1 MSFKTVK
8 NYSNTFGR
16 KKPMQLPVIQLP
28 DIQANLP
35 EIPITLTRVG
45 VTDVK
50 KLVEVARRDKRPIVL
65 VSIFDIFVDLPSNR
79 KGANLSRNFEAID
92 EVLEEMIASPVY
104 EIEDLCG
111 EVAKRLI
118 DRHEYALNAEVR
130 MKSEYIL
137 KRETPSTKIKCQ
149 EVVNIFAEAKAIRG
163 KTLTIRKLVGAEV
176 LGITACPCAQ
186 EIMRDKAK
194 KELKTLGVDNDII
207 RKFLGKVP
215 MPTHNQR
222 GRGIISIE
230 VHDSHFVS
238 LEKIIEIIENSMS
251 SQMFE
256 LLKRSDEA
264 AIVERAHKNP
274 KFVEDCVRTM
284 AQKIVNEFPELPDDS
299 VIIIKQINEESIHR
313 HNAFAERKSTLGELR
328 QEINSIP

>member
-1 MSFKTVK
+1 MELQV
-8 NYSNTFGR
+8 
-16 KKPMQLPVIQLP
+16 VHLP
-28 DIQANLP
+28 DIQATLP

-50 KLVEVARRDKRPIVL
+50 KLVEVARKNKRPIVL
-65 VSIFDIFVDLPSNR
+65 LSTFDIFVDLPSDR

-118 DRHEYALNAEVR
+118 NRHEYALNAEVR
-130 MKSEYIL
+130 MKSEYVL
-137 KRETPSTKIKCQ
+137 KRETPQTKIKCQ
-149 EVVNIFAEAKAIRG
+149 EVVNIFAEAKAIRD
-163 KTLTIRKLVGAEV
+163 KNLTVRKLVGAEV

-186 EIMRDKAK
+186 EIMVDKAK
-194 KELKTLGVDNDII
+194 KELKNLGVGSDVIK
-207 RKFLGKVP
+207 KFLNRVP

-230 VHDSHFVS
+230 VHASNFVS
-238 LEKIIEIIENSMS
+238 LEKIIDIIEASMS

-256 LLKRSDEA
+256 LLKRADEA
-264 AIVERAHKNP
+264 SIVERAHKNP
-274 KFVEDCVRTM
+274 KFVEDCVRSM
-284 AQKIVNEFPELPDDS
+284 AQKIVWEFPELPDDS
-299 VIIIKQINEESIHR
+299 VITIKQINEESIHR

-328 QEINSIP
+328 QEINNIG

>member
-1 MSFKTVK
+1 
-8 NYSNTFGR
+8 
-16 KKPMQLPVIQLP
+16 
-28 DIQANLP
+28 
-35 EIPITLTRVG
+35 LTRVG

-50 KLVEVARRDKRPIVL
+50 KLVEVARKDKRPIVL
-65 VSIFDIFVDLPSNR
+65 VSTFDIFVDLPSDR

-104 EIEDLCG
+104 EIEDLCS

-118 DRHEYALNAEVR
+118 DRHEYALIAEVR
-130 MKSEYIL
+130 MKSEYVL
-137 KRETPSTKIKCQ
+137 KRETPATKLNCQ

-186 EIMRDKAK
+186 EIMIDKAR
-194 KELKTLGVDNDII
+194 KELKMLGVESEVIK
-207 RKFLGKVP
+207 KFLTSVP

-222 GRGIISIE
+222 GRGIISID
-230 VHDSHFVS
+230 VHNSHFVS
-238 LEKIIEIIENSMS
+238 LEKIINIIENSMS

-256 LLKRSDEA
+256 LLKRADEVM
-264 AIVERAHKNP
+264 IVERAHKNP

-284 AQKIVNEFPELPDDS
+284 AQKIVKEFPELPDDS
-299 VIIIKQINEESIHR
+299 VIVIKQINEESIHR

-328 QEINSIP
+328 QEINNIG

>member
-1 MSFKTVK
+1 MK
-8 NYSNTFGR
+8 
-16 KKPMQLPVIQLP
+16 LPVVYLP
-28 DIQANLP
+28 DIQANQP
-35 EIPITLTRVG
+35 DIAITLTRVG

-50 KLVEVARRDKRPIVL
+50 KLVEVARKDKRPVVL
-65 VSIFDIFVDLPSNR
+65 VSTFDIFVDLPSNR

-104 EIEDLCG
+104 EIEDLCS

-118 DRHEYALNAEVR
+118 DRHEYALVAEVR

-137 KRETPSTKIKCQ
+137 KRETPATKLNCQ
-149 EVVNIFAEAKAIRG
+149 EVINIFAEAKAIRG
-163 KTLTIRKLVGAEV
+163 QTLMIRKLVGAEV

-186 EIMRDKAK
+186 EIMIDKAR
-194 KELKTLGVDNDII
+194 KELKALGVGSDVIK
-207 RKFLGKVP
+207 KFLSVVP

-222 GRGIISIE
+222 GRGVISIE
-230 VHDSHFVS
+230 VHNCHFVS
-238 LEKIIEIIENSMS
+238 LEKIINIIENSMS

-256 LLKRSDEA
+256 LLKRADEVM
-264 AIVERAHKNP
+264 IVERAHKNP

-284 AQKIVNEFPELPDDS
+284 AHKVVTEFPELPDDS
-299 VIIIKQINEESIHR
+299 VIVIKQINEESIHR

-328 QEINSIP
+328 QEINNIG

>member
-1 MSFKTVK
+1 M
-8 NYSNTFGR
+8 
-16 KKPMQLPVIQLP
+16 MELPVIHLP

-50 KLVEVARRDKRPIVL
+50 KLVEVARKDKRPIVL
-65 VSIFDIFVDLPSNR
+65 VSTFDIFVDLPSNR

-92 EVLEEMIASPVY
+92 AVLEEMITAPVY

-130 MKSEYIL
+130 MKSEYII
-137 KRETPSTKIKCQ
+137 KRETPMTKIKCQ
-149 EVVNIFAEAKAIRG
+149 EVVNIFAEARAIRG
-163 KTLTIRKLVGAEV
+163 EELDVRKLVGAEV

-186 EIMRDKAK
+186 EILRDKAK
-194 KELKTLGVDNDII
+194 KELKALGVKNEVI
-207 RKFLGKVP
+207 REFLNRVP

-222 GRGIISIE
+222 GRGVISIE
-230 VHDSHFVS
+230 VHDSNFVS
-238 LEKIIEIIENSMS
+238 IDRIINIIENSMS

-264 AIVERAHKNP
+264 AIVELAHKNP

-284 AQKIVNEFPELPDDS
+284 AQKIVNEFPGLPDDS
-299 VIIIKQINEESIHR
+299 IITVKQINEESIHR

-328 QEINSIP
+328 QEINNIS

>member
-1 MSFKTVK
+1 ME
-8 NYSNTFGR
+8 
-16 KKPMQLPVIQLP
+16 LPVVHLP

-35 EIPITLTRVG
+35 EIPLTLTRVG

-65 VSIFDIFVDLPSNR
+65 VSTFDIFVDLPSNR

-92 EVLEEMIASPVY
+92 AVLEEMITSPVY

-130 MKSEYIL
+130 MKSEYII
-137 KRETPSTKIKCQ
+137 KRETPATRAKCQ
-149 EVVNIFAEAKAIRG
+149 EVVNIFAEARAIRG
-163 KTLTIRKLVGAEV
+163 EILTIRKLVGAEV

-194 KELKTLGVDNDII
+194 KELKALGVENDVI
-207 RKFLGKVP
+207 RKFLNIVP

-230 VHDSHFVS
+230 VHDSNFVS
-238 LEKIIEIIENSMS
+238 LEKIINIIENSMS

-284 AQKIVNEFPELPDDS
+284 AQKVVLEFPDLPDDS
-299 VIIIKQINEESIHR
+299 IIIIKQINEESIHR

-328 QEINSIP
+328 QEINSIN

>member
-1 MSFKTVK
+1 ME
-8 NYSNTFGR
+8 
-16 KKPMQLPVIQLP
+16 LPIIHLP
-28 DIQANLP
+28 DIQANQP
-35 EIPITLTRVG
+35 EIPLTLTRVG

-50 KLVEVARRDKRPIVL
+50 KLVEVARKNKRPIVL
-65 VSIFDIFVDLPSNR
+65 LSMFDIFVDLPSDR

-130 MKSEYIL
+130 MKSEYVL
-137 KRETPSTKIKCQ
+137 KRETPHTKIKCQ

-163 KTLTIRKLVGAEV
+163 ENLTIRKLVGAEV

-194 KELKTLGVDNDII
+194 KELVSLGVENEVIK
-207 RKFLGKVP
+207 KFLNRVP

-222 GRGIISIE
+222 GRGVISIE
-230 VHDSHFVS
+230 VHDSNFVS
-238 LEKIIEIIENSMS
+238 LDKIIDIIENSMS

-264 AIVERAHKNP
+264 AVVEKAHKNP

-284 AQKIVNEFPELPDDS
+284 AQKIVREFPELPDDS

-328 QEINSIP
+328 QEINNIT

>member
-1 MSFKTVK
+1 ME
-8 NYSNTFGR
+8 
-16 KKPMQLPVIQLP
+16 LPVLP
-28 DIQANLP
+28 DIQANMP

-50 KLVEVARRDKRPIVL
+50 KLVEVARKDKRPIVL
-65 VSIFDIFVDLPSNR
+65 VSTFDIFVDLPSDR

-92 EVLEEMIASPVY
+92 AVLEEMISSPIF

-111 EVAKRLI
+111 EVAKKLM

-130 MKSEYIL
+130 MKSEYII
-137 KRETPSTKIKCQ
+137 KRETPATKIKCQ
-149 EVVNIFAEAKAIRG
+149 EVVNIFAEARATRG
-163 KTLTIRKLVGAEV
+163 KKLSLRKLVGAEV

-186 EIMRDKAK
+186 EIMRDKAR
-194 KELKTLGVDNDII
+194 KELRNLGVESEVV
-207 RKFLGKVP
+207 RKFLNRVP

-230 VHDSHFVS
+230 VIDSNFVS
-238 LEKIIEIIENSMS
+238 LDRIISIIERSMS
-251 SQMFE
+251 SQMYE

-264 AIVERAHKNP
+264 AIVELAHKNP

-284 AQKIVNEFPELPDDS
+284 AQKIVKEFSELPDDS
-299 VIIIKQINEESIHR
+299 IITIKQINEESIHR
-313 HNAFAERKSTLGELR
+313 HNAFAERKSTLGELKH
-328 QEINSIP
+328 EINNIH

>member
-1 MSFKTVK
+1 ME
-8 NYSNTFGR
+8 
-16 KKPMQLPVIQLP
+16 LPIVHLP
-28 DIQANLP
+28 DIQANQP
-35 EIPITLTRVG
+35 EIPLTLTRVG

-50 KLVEVARRDKRPIVL
+50 KLVEVARKDKRPIVL
-65 VSIFDIFVDLPSNR
+65 VSTFDIFVDLPSNR

-118 DRHEYALNAEVR
+118 ARHEYALTAEVR
-130 MKSEYIL
+130 MKSEYVL
-137 KRETPSTKIKCQ
+137 KRETPETKIKCQ
-149 EVVNIFAEAKAIRG
+149 EVVNIFAEAKAIRD
-163 KTLTIRKLVGAEV
+163 KNLTVRKLVGAEV

-194 KELKTLGVDNDII
+194 KELKSLGVGSGVIK
-207 RKFLGKVP
+207 KFLNNVP

-230 VHDSHFVS
+230 VHDSNFVS
-238 LEKIIEIIENSMS
+238 LDKIINIIENSMS

-284 AQKIVNEFPELPDDS
+284 AQKIVREFPELPDDS
-299 VIIIKQINEESIHR
+299 VITIKQINEESIHR

-328 QEINSIP
+328 QEINSIV

>member
-1 MSFKTVK
+1 MK
-8 NYSNTFGR
+8 
-16 KKPMQLPVIQLP
+16 LPVVHLP
-28 DIQANLP
+28 DIQANQP
-35 EIPITLTRVG
+35 DIAITLTRVG

-50 KLVEVARRDKRPIVL
+50 KLVEVARKDKRPIVL
-65 VSIFDIFVDLPSNR
+65 VSTFDIFVDLPSDR

-92 EVLEEMIASPVY
+92 EVLEEMIASPVF
-104 EIEDLCG
+104 EIEDLCS

-118 DRHEYALNAEVR
+118 DRHEYALIAEVR

-137 KRETPSTKIKCQ
+137 KRETPATKLNCQ

-186 EIMRDKAK
+186 EIMVDKAR
-194 KELKTLGVDNDII
+194 KELKMLGVESGVIK
-207 RKFLGKVP
+207 KFLNNVP

-230 VHDSHFVS
+230 THDSHFVS
-238 LEKIIEIIENSMS
+238 LEKIINIIENSMS

-256 LLKRSDEA
+256 LLKRADEVM
-264 AIVERAHKNP
+264 IVERAHKNP

-284 AQKIVNEFPELPDDS
+284 AQKIVNQFPELPDDS
-299 VIIIKQINEESIHR
+299 VIVVKQINEESIHR

-328 QEINSIP
+328 QEINNIG

>member
-1 MSFKTVK
+1 ME
-8 NYSNTFGR
+8 
-16 KKPMQLPVIQLP
+16 LPVVHLP

-50 KLVEVARRDKRPIVL
+50 KLVEVARKDKRPIVL
-65 VSIFDIFVDLPSNR
+65 VSTFDIFVDLPSDR

-92 EVLEEMIASPVY
+92 EVLEEMIISPVY

-111 EVAKRLI
+111 EVSKRLI

-130 MKSEYIL
+130 MKSEYVV
-137 KRETPSTKIKCQ
+137 KRETPITKIKCQ
-149 EVVNIFAEAKAIRG
+149 EVVNIFAEAKAIRD
-163 KTLTIRKLVGAEV
+163 TELIVRKMIGAEV

-194 KELKTLGVDNDII
+194 KELKSLGVDKEII
-207 RKFLGKVP
+207 KKFLDRVP

-222 GRGIISIE
+222 GRGFISIE
-230 VHDSHFVS
+230 VHDANFVS
-238 LEKIIEIIENSMS
+238 LDRIISIIENSMS

-264 AIVERAHKNP
+264 AVVEKAHKNP
-274 KFVEDCVRTM
+274 KFVEDCVRDM
-284 AQKIVNEFPELPDDS
+284 AQKVVKEFADLPDDS
-299 VIIIKQINEESIHR
+299 IIIIKQINEESIHR

-328 QEINSIP
+328 QEINNIGK

>member
-1 MSFKTVK
+1 M
-8 NYSNTFGR
+8 N
-16 KKPMQLPVIQLP
+16 LPVIHLP
-28 DIQANLP
+28 DIQANQP
-35 EIPITLTRVG
+35 DIAITLTRVG

-50 KLVEVARRDKRPIVL
+50 KLVEVARKDKRPIVL
-65 VSIFDIFVDLPSNR
+65 VSTFDIFVDLPSDR
-79 KGANLSRNFEAID
+79 KGANLSRNFEAVD

-104 EIEDLCG
+104 EIEDLCS

-118 DRHEYALNAEVR
+118 NRHEYALIAEVR

-137 KRETPSTKIKCQ
+137 KRETPTTKLNCQ

-163 KTLTIRKLVGAEV
+163 TTLTIRKLVGAEV

-186 EIMRDKAK
+186 EIMIEKAR
-194 KELKTLGVDNDII
+194 KELKTLGVDSAII
-207 RKFLGKVP
+207 NKFLHNVP

-230 VHDSHFVS
+230 VHDNHFVS
-238 LEKIIEIIENSMS
+238 LERIINIIENSMS

-256 LLKRSDEA
+256 LLKRADEA
-264 AIVERAHKNP
+264 MIVERSHKNP
-274 KFVEDCVRTM
+274 RFVEDCVRTM

-299 VIIIKQINEESIHR
+299 VIVIKQINEESIHR

-328 QEINSIP
+328 YEINNIG

>member
-1 MSFKTVK
+1 ME
-8 NYSNTFGR
+8 
-16 KKPMQLPVIQLP
+16 LPVVHLP
-28 DIQANLP
+28 DIQANQP

-50 KLVEVARRDKRPIVL
+50 KLVEVARKNKRPIVL
-65 VSIFDIFVDLPSNR
+65 LSTFDIFVDLPSDR

-118 DRHEYALNAEVR
+118 GRHEYALNAEVR
-130 MKSEYIL
+130 MKSEYVL
-137 KRETPSTKIKCQ
+137 KRETPETKIKCQ

-163 KTLTIRKLVGAEV
+163 KNLIIRKLVGAEV

-194 KELKTLGVDNDII
+194 KELKSLGVENDVIK
-207 RKFLGKVP
+207 KFLNNVP

-230 VHDSHFVS
+230 VHDSNFVS
-238 LEKIIEIIENSMS
+238 LEKIINIIENSMS

-256 LLKRSDEA
+256 LLKRADEA

-284 AQKIVNEFPELPDDS
+284 AHKIVREFPELPDDS
-299 VIIIKQINEESIHR
+299 IITIKQINEESIHR

-328 QEINSIP
+328 QEINSIG

>member
-1 MSFKTVK
+1 MK
-8 NYSNTFGR
+8 
-16 KKPMQLPVIQLP
+16 LPVVYLP
-28 DIQANLP
+28 DIQANQP
-35 EIPITLTRVG
+35 DIAITLTRVG

-50 KLVEVARRDKRPIVL
+50 KLVEVARKDKRPVVL
-65 VSIFDIFVDLPSNR
+65 VSTFDIFVDLPSNR

-104 EIEDLCG
+104 EIEDLCS

-118 DRHEYALNAEVR
+118 DRHEYAIVAEVR

-137 KRETPSTKIKCQ
+137 KRETPATKLNCQ
-149 EVVNIFAEAKAIRG
+149 EVINIFAEAKAIRG
-163 KTLTIRKLVGAEV
+163 KNLMIRKLVGAEV

-186 EIMRDKAK
+186 EIMIDKAR
-194 KELKTLGVDNDII
+194 KELKALGIGSDVIK
-207 RKFLGKVP
+207 KFLSVVP

-222 GRGIISIE
+222 GRGVISIE

-238 LEKIIEIIENSMS
+238 LEKIINIIENSMS

-256 LLKRSDEA
+256 LLKRADEVM
-264 AIVERAHKNP
+264 IVERAHKNP

-284 AQKIVNEFPELPDDS
+284 AHKVVMEFPELPDDS
-299 VIIIKQINEESIHR
+299 IIVIKQINEESIHR

-328 QEINSIP
+328 QEINNMG

>member
-1 MSFKTVK
+1 MK
-8 NYSNTFGR
+8 
-16 KKPMQLPVIQLP
+16 LPVVHLP

-35 EIPITLTRVG
+35 DIPITLTRVG

-50 KLVEVARRDKRPIVL
+50 KLVEVARKNKRPIVL
-65 VSIFDIFVDLPSNR
+65 LSTFDIFVDLPSDR

-118 DRHEYALNAEVR
+118 GRHEYALHAEVR
-130 MKSEYIL
+130 MRSEYVL
-137 KRETPSTKIKCQ
+137 KRETPQTKIKCQ
-149 EVVNIFAEAKAIRG
+149 EVVNIFAEAKAMRDQNR
-163 KTLTIRKLVGAEV
+163 TVRKLVGAEV

-186 EIMRDKAK
+186 EIMREKAEN
-194 KELKTLGVDNDII
+194 ELKSLGVENKVIK
-207 RKFLGKVP
+207 KFLNNVP

-230 VHDSHFVS
+230 VHDSNFVS
-238 LEKIIEIIENSMS
+238 LEKIINIIENSMS

-264 AIVERAHKNP
+264 VIVERAHKNP
-274 KFVEDCVRTM
+274 KFVEDCVRAM
-284 AQKIVNEFPELPDDS
+284 AQKIVHEFPELPDDS
-299 VIIIKQINEESIHR
+299 VITIKQINEESIHR

-328 QEINSIP
+328 HDIKNIG

>member
-1 MSFKTVK
+1 ME
-8 NYSNTFGR
+8 
-16 KKPMQLPVIQLP
+16 LPVIHLP

-35 EIPITLTRVG
+35 DIPLTLTRVG

-50 KLVEVARRDKRPIVL
+50 KMVEVARKDKRPIVL
-65 VSIFDIFVDLPSNR
+65 VSTFDIFVDLPSNR

-92 EVLEEMIASPVY
+92 AVLEEMITAPVY

-111 EVAKRLI
+111 EVARRLI

-130 MKSEYIL
+130 MKSEYIIR
-137 KRETPSTKIKCQ
+137 RETPETKIKCQ
-149 EVVNIFAEAKAIRG
+149 EVVNIFAEARAIRG
-163 KTLTIRKLVGAEV
+163 EKLTVRKLVGAEV

-194 KELKTLGVDNDII
+194 KELRALGVESEVV
-207 RKFLGKVP
+207 RKFLNRVP

-230 VHDSHFVS
+230 VIDSNFVS
-238 LEKIIEIIENSMS
+238 LDKIINIIENSMS

-264 AIVERAHKNP
+264 AIVELAHKNP

-284 AQKIVNEFPELPDDS
+284 AQKIVREFPDLPDDS
-299 VIIIKQINEESIHR
+299 IITIKQINEESIHR

-328 QEINSIP
+328 QEIKT

>member
-1 MSFKTVK
+1 MK
-8 NYSNTFGR
+8 
-16 KKPMQLPVIQLP
+16 LPVVHLP
-28 DIQANLP
+28 DIQANQP
-35 EIPITLTRVG
+35 DIAITLTRVG

-65 VSIFDIFVDLPSNR
+65 VSTFDIFVDLPSDR

-104 EIEDLCG
+104 EIEDLCS

-118 DRHEYALNAEVR
+118 HRHEYALIAEVR
-130 MKSEYIL
+130 MKSEYVL
-137 KRETPSTKIKCQ
+137 KRETPATKLNCQ

-163 KTLTIRKLVGAEV
+163 KTIRKLVGAEV

-186 EIMRDKAK
+186 EIMIDKAR
-194 KELKTLGVDNDII
+194 KELKRLGVESEVIK
-207 RKFLGKVP
+207 KFLNNVP

-230 VHDSHFVS
+230 VQNSHFVS
-238 LEKIIEIIENSMS
+238 LEKIIHIIENSMS

-256 LLKRSDEA
+256 LLKRTDEVM
-264 AIVERAHKNP
+264 IVERAHKNP

-284 AQKIVNEFPELPDDS
+284 AQKIVKEFPDLPDDS
-299 VIIIKQINEESIHR
+299 GIVIKQINEESIHR

-328 QEINSIP
+328 QEINNSR

>member
-1 MSFKTVK
+1 MK
-8 NYSNTFGR
+8 
-16 KKPMQLPVIQLP
+16 LPVVHLP
-28 DIQANLP
+28 DIQANQP
-35 EIPITLTRVG
+35 DIAITLTRVG

-50 KLVEVARRDKRPIVL
+50 KLVEVARKDKRPIVL
-65 VSIFDIFVDLPSNR
+65 VSTFDIFVDLPSDR

-104 EIEDLCG
+104 EIEDLCS

-118 DRHEYALNAEVR
+118 DRHEYALIAEVR

-137 KRETPSTKIKCQ
+137 KRETPATKLNCQ

-186 EIMRDKAK
+186 EIMVDKAR
-194 KELKTLGVDNDII
+194 KELKKLGVESDVVK
-207 RKFLGKVP
+207 KFLNNVP

-230 VHDSHFVS
+230 THDSHFVS
-238 LEKIIEIIENSMS
+238 LEKIINIIENSMS

-256 LLKRSDEA
+256 LLKRADEVM
-264 AIVERAHKNP
+264 IVERAHKNP

-284 AQKIVNEFPELPDDS
+284 AQKIVNQFPELPDDS
-299 VIIIKQINEESIHR
+299 VIVVKQINEESIHR

-328 QEINSIP
+328 QEISNIG

>member
-1 MSFKTVK
+1 ME
-8 NYSNTFGR
+8 
-16 KKPMQLPVIQLP
+16 LPVVRLP

-50 KLVEVARRDKRPIVL
+50 KLVEVARKNKRPIVL
-65 VSIFDIFVDLPSNR
+65 LSTFDIFVDLPPDR

-111 EVAKRLI
+111 EIAKRLI
-118 DRHEYALNAEVR
+118 GRHEYALHAEVR
-130 MKSEYIL
+130 MRSEYVL
-137 KRETPSTKIKCQ
+137 KRETPQTKIKCQ
-149 EVVNIFAEAKAIRG
+149 EVVNIFAEAKAIRDEN
-163 KTLTIRKLVGAEV
+163 LTVRKLVGAEV

-186 EIMRDKAK
+186 EIMREKAEN
-194 KELKTLGVDNDII
+194 ELKSLGVENNVIK
-207 RKFLGKVP
+207 KFLNNVP

-222 GRGIISIE
+222 GRGVISIE
-230 VHDSHFVS
+230 VHDSNFIS
-238 LEKIIEIIENSMS
+238 LDKIIKIIENSMS

-264 AIVERAHKNP
+264 VVVERAHKNP
-274 KFVEDCVRTM
+274 KFVEDCVRIM
-284 AQKIVNEFPELPDDS
+284 AQKIVHEFPELPDDS
-299 VIIIKQINEESIHR
+299 VITIKQINEESIHR

-328 QEINSIP
+328 HEINNIG